1 MGCLKADREQVSAW
15 VEEQMPALIQM
26 LTEICQIRS
35 VAEVKDAKYK
45 PFGEGCIEVLNKMLQ
60 IGQEEGFATRN
71 FDNYVGSITYPGKTN
86 ENIGIWAHLDV
97 VDEGKDWDFSPYEP
111 TVKNGY
117 MIARGCN
124 DNKSSAAIAMF
135 VLKYMKEHNIQLN
148 HTLELYAGTCEEQG
162 MDDIDYFVEHY
173 PCPTLSL
180 VPDSGFPV
188 CCGERGSFNGE
199 LTYSKCCEGLLDV
212 KCGDDLYTVPEKA
225 EAVLRFS
232 EERWLKCALAM
243 DEELRESMQAEVLA
257 EMAARHTA
265 NASAECNELVFKNG
279 IRVYMEENK
288 IHITST
294 GISTQASIPEKGDSA
309 LTKLAAF
316 ICKNQLLERPE
327 VEIFEMVCRINNA
340 THDGSGLNVFCRDE
354 MSGPMKLVAT
364 KLNFIG
370 KEDEESSEKYPQIAF
385 ISKYPF
391 SKNDFPYEENAR
403 KVAEDYGFELKV
415 TRLGK
420 ATFFNPDRPVVER
433 LTDCCNEVLGTND
446 KPFVMS
452 GGTYARKLPNA
463 LAFGTGMRVP
473 KAPEGM
479 FRPGHGSYHQ
489 PDESISLER
498 VQKALEVYIHAIL
511 AIDDMDLTE

>member
-1 MGCLKADREQVSAW
+1 MQEGKEINAAEIKEW
-15 VEEQMPALIQM
+15 VQAKMPELIDI
-26 LTEICQIRS
+26 LTEICRIRS
-35 VAEVKDAKYK
+35 VAETKDAECK
-45 PFGEGCIEVLNKMLQ
+45 PFGQGCREVLHKMLQ
-60 IGQEEGFATRN
+60 IGEEEGFQTRN
-71 FDNYVGSITYPGKTN
+71 YDDYVGAVTYPGKCE

-97 VDEGKDWDFSPYEP
+97 VDEGTDWDYFPYEP

-124 DNKSSAAIAMF
+124 DNKSSAAIALF

-162 MDDIDYFVEHY
+162 MYDLDYFTEHY
-173 PCPTLSL
+173 VCPTLSL

-199 LTYSKCCEGLLDV
+199 LIFKGVCEDLLNVECD
-212 KCGDDLYTVPEKA
+212 GDLYTVPDKA
-225 EAVLRFS
+225 KAVLRFR
-232 EERWLKCALAM
+232 EEKWERCMAALQNVTAK
-243 DEELRESMQAEVLA
+243 AEVSH
-257 EMAARHTA
+257 ETA
-265 NASAECNELVFKNG
+265 G
-279 IRVYMEENK
+279 ICVCREGDE
-288 IHITST
+288 IHIHAT
-294 GISTQASIPEKGDSA
+294 GVSTQAANPEKGDNA

-316 ICKNQLLERPE
+316 ICDNQLLPSSES
-327 VEIFEMVCRINNA
+327 EIFEMVCRINNK
-340 THDGSGLNVFCRDE
+340 THDGSGLDVFCEDKL
-354 MSGPMKLVAT
+354 SGPMKLVAT
-364 KLNFIG
+364 KLNMAGDDKEKSDAGMEGGIG
-370 KEDEESSEKYPQIAF
+370 TGAKYPVISF

-391 SKNDFPYEENAR
+391 SKNEFPFEENAR
-403 KVAEDYGFELKV
+403 KVAESCGFELKV
-415 TRLGK
+415 TRFGK
-420 ATFFNPDRPVVER
+420 ATFFNPDRPVVKR
-433 LTDCCNEVLGTND
+433 LTDCCNKVLETND
-446 KPFVMS
+446 APFIMS

-511 AIDDMDLTE
+511 EIDDMDLTQ

>member
-1 MGCLKADREQVSAW
+1 MGNLKADREQVSAW
-15 VEEQMPALIQM
+15 VEAQMPALIEM
-26 LTEICQIRS
+26 LTEICRIRS
-35 VAEVKDAKYK
+35 VAEVKDAKCK

-60 IGQEEGFATRN
+60 IGQEEGFETRN
-71 FDNYVGSITYPGKTN
+71 FDNYVGSITYPGKTK

-117 MIARGCN
+117 MVARGCN
-124 DNKSSAAIAMF
+124 DNKSSAAIALF
-135 VLKYMKEHNIQLN
+135 ALKYMKEHNIQLN

-162 MDDIDYFVEHY
+162 MYDIDYFVEHY
-173 PCPTLSL
+173 ECPTLSL

-199 LTYSKCCEGLLDV
+199 LKYTKCCEDLLDV
-212 KCGDDLYTVPEKA
+212 KCGDELYTVPEKA
-225 EAVLRFS
+225 EAVLRFT
-232 EERWLKCALAM
+232 EERWLRCALAM
-243 DEELRESMQAEVLA
+243 DAELKADGCQTGDLEETGKEII
-257 EMAARHTA
+257 HFT
-265 NASAECNELVFKNG
+265 ELTFKNG
-279 IRVYMEENK
+279 VRVFIAGDEL
-288 IHITST
+288 HIEAT
-294 GISTQASIPEKGDSA
+294 GISTQASIPESGDNA
-309 LTKLAAF
+309 LTKLAGF
-316 ICKNQLLERPE
+316 ICEHQLLEKPE

-364 KLNFIG
+364 KLNFVGEEG
-370 KEDEESSEKYPQIAF
+370 KENDTKHPVIEF

-463 LAFGTGMRVP
+463 LAFGSGMRVP

>member
-1 MGCLKADREQVSAW
+1 MGNLKADAAEVKSW
-15 VEEQMPALIQM
+15 VEAQMPALIQM

-35 VAEVKDAKYK
+35 VAEVKNAKVQ
-45 PFGEGCIEVLNKMLQ
+45 PFGEGCIEVLHKMLQ
-60 IGQEEGFATRN
+60 IGQEEGFETRN
-71 FDNYVGSITYPGKTN
+71 FDNYVGSITYPGKTK

-117 MIARGCN
+117 MVARGCN

-162 MDDIDYFVEHY
+162 MDDIDYFVEHFQ
-173 PCPTLSL
+173 CPTLSL

-199 LTYSKCCEGLLDV
+199 LKYSKACEDLLDV
-212 KCGDDLYTVPEKA
+212 KCGDELYTVPDKA
-225 EAVLRFS
+225 EAVLRFCG
-232 EERWLKCALAM
+232 ERWLRCMLA
-243 DEELRESMQAEVLA
+243 
-257 EMAARHTA
+257 T
-265 NASAECNELVFKNG
+265 NAPEGQKAECTEGAGQEGTACAELVFDNG
-279 IRVYMEENK
+279 IRVFKVEDEL
-288 IHITST
+288 HIEAT

-316 ICKNQLLERPE
+316 ICGNQLLEKPE
-327 VEIFEMVCRINNA
+327 LDIFEMVCRINNA
-340 THDGSGLNVFCRDE
+340 NHDGSGLNVFCKDE

-364 KLNFIG
+364 KLNFVAEEENGG
-370 KEDEESSEKYPQIAF
+370 KHPVIAF

-391 SKNDFPYEENAR
+391 SKNDFPYEENVR
-403 KVAEDYGFELKV
+403 RVAEDYGFELKV

-420 ATFFNPDRPVVER
+420 ATFFNPDRPVVKR
-433 LTDCCNEVLGTND
+433 LTDCCNEVLGTDD

>member
-1 MGCLKADREQVSAW
+1 MGNLKADREEISAW
-15 VEEQMPALIQM
+15 VEAQMPALIQM
-26 LTEICQIRS
+26 LAEICQIRS
-35 VAEVKDAKYK
+35 VAETKDAKCK
-45 PFGEGCIEVLNKMLQ
+45 PFGEGCRDVLHKMLQ
-60 IGQEEGFATRN
+60 IGEEEGFETRN
-71 FDNYVGSITYPGKTN
+71 FDDYVGSITYPGKTK

-97 VDEGKDWDFSPYEP
+97 VDEGEDWDFSPYEP

-117 MIARGCN
+117 MVARGCN

-162 MDDIDYFVEHY
+162 MYDIDYFVEHY

-199 LTYSKCCEGLLDV
+199 LVYSKCCEDLLGV
-212 KCGDDLYTVPEKA
+212 KCGDDSYTVPDKA

-232 EERWLKCALAM
+232 GERWLRCVSALG
-243 DEELRESMQAEVLA
+243 S
-257 EMAARHTA
+257 
-265 NASAECNELVFKNG
+265 ASPQEKQECSEPVCGKG
-279 IRVYMEENK
+279 IRVHKEGEEL
-288 IHITST
+288 HILAT
-294 GISTQASIPEKGDSA
+294 GISTQASIPENGDSA
-309 LTKLAAF
+309 LTKLAKF
-316 ICKNQLLERPE
+316 ICENQLLLQPE
-327 VEIFEMVCRINNA
+327 IGIFEMICRINNES
-340 THDGSGLNVFCRDE
+340 HDGSGLNVFCEDE

-364 KLNFIG
+364 KLNFVAERTG
-370 KEDEESSEKYPQIAF
+370 EESHEDAVAGLKHPVITF

-415 TRLGK
+415 TRLAK

-489 PDESISLER
+489 PDESVSLER